1 MHPGAN
7 THTVSDTTDGPS
19 RYDAYMMA
27 AGMKIAASDARLM
40 ARELHQ
46 EGNLQAAAAMRTF
59 AAETE
64 RNAQKMEDRS

>member
-7 THTVSDTTDGPS
+7 TTTVPDTTEAPS
-19 RYDAYMMA
+19 PADRIMA
-27 AGMKIAASDARLM
+27 ADGMRIAASDARLM

-46 EGNLQAAAAMRTF
+46 EGNYSAAAAMRTF

-64 RNAQKMEDRS
+64 RKAKKMEEEA